1 MFNDKLIYN
10 DVDDK
15 SKGYKII
22 DGEDIKTVT
31 IDSTKRG
38 KYKVKKKVI

>member
-10 DVDDK
+10 DVNDK

-38 KYKVKKKVI
+38 KYKVKKR